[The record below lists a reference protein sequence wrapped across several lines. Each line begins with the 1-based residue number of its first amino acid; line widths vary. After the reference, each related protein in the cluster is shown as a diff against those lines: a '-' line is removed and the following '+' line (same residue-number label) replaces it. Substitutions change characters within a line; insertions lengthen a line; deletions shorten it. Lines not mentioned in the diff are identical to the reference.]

1 MTNRVEKITI
11 VGGGTAGW
19 LAAMVIA
26 TYANKFRNGTPL
38 KVSLIE
44 SPKIPTVGVGESTV
58 AGMPF
63 LMQQLGIDEAELIRR
78 CNASFKLNVR
88 FGGWRVDA
96 NGNPENFNHPL
107 QYPTNLGGYAPA
119 YHFKK
124 FGPHGTDPTIAEN
137 MVANCTLVE
146 ALKGPQQVGDGNFD
160 KAVGYA
166 YHLDAGLFGEF
177 MRDLAL
183 QRGVEFIPDEV
194 VEVVQDESGAIAALR
209 LEERGHY
216 PIEFIVDCTGFRGL
230 ILKQTLGEPFEPYD
244 DYLLNDRAI
253 PVQLPHRDP
262 TRIEP
267 GTRAT
272 ALGAGWV
279 WRVPLYSRVGTGY
292 VYSSKFRSEEE
303 AKSEFFTHLRSNG
316 DLPADAPDP
325 EARVIKMRVGRSRR
339 FWVKNCVAMGLASGF
354 VEPLEATAIFSV
366 EMAARFLVT
375 NLPDK
380 SCSPVLAKRY
390 NTLMTG
396 LFDEIRDFIL
406 THYHTSNRPEPFW
419 REARKES
426 RLTESLKEKLELWR
440 HRFPDN
446 YDSQNFKLFDHWN
459 YIYILCAKRFF
470 DDIEFPLEG
479 SVHPGHWQQFGQH
492 LEQQKRDLLE
502 KLPGHYELLAGIRGE
517 VQTPA
522 LQDPPTGDQRPLFER
537 KALQRP
543 TIGLPIN

>member
-1 MTNRVEKITI
+1 MTNRIERITI

-26 TYANKFRNGTPL
+26 TYANKFRDGHPL

-96 NGNPENFNHPL
+96 NGEPETFNHPL
-107 QYPTNLGGYAPA
+107 QYPANLGGFVPA
-119 YHFKK
+119 YHFKA
-124 FGPHGTDPTIAEN
+124 FGPHSTDAPIAEN
-137 MVANCTLVE
+137 MVANCTLVD
-146 ALKGPQQVGDGNFD
+146 ALKGPRQVSDGNFD

-183 QRGVEFIPDEV
+183 QRGVEFIPDDV
-194 VEVVQDESGAIAALR
+194 VEIIQDESGAISALK

-216 PIEFIVDCTGFRGL
+216 PIEFVVDCTGFRGL
-230 ILKQTLGEPFEPYD
+230 ILKQTLGEPFESYED
-244 DYLLNDRAI
+244 NLLNDRAI

-262 TRIEP
+262 SKIEP

-303 AKSEFFTHLRSNG
+303 AKSEFFAHLRATG

-325 EARVIKMRVGRSRR
+325 DPRVIKMRVGRSRR

-354 VEPLEATAIFSV
+354 VEPLEATAIYSV

-390 NTLMTG
+390 NELMTG
-396 LFDEIRDFIL
+396 LFDEVRDLIL

-419 REARKES
+419 QEARKES
-426 RLTESLKEKLELWR
+426 RLTDSLREKLELWR
-440 HRFPDN
+440 YRFPDN
-446 YDSQNFKLFDHWN
+446 FDSQSFKLFDHWN
-459 YIYILCAKRFF
+459 YIYILWAKRYF
-470 DDIEFPLEG
+470 DNVDFPLEG
-479 SVHPGHWQQFGQH
+479 SVHRAHWQHFGQR
-492 LEQQKRDLLE
+492 LEAQKRELLQ

-517 VQTPA
+517 REA
-522 LQDPPTGDQRPLFER
+522 AMPPKPSDADSRPVFQR
-537 KALQRP
+537 KAALRP
-543 TIGLPIN
+543 TVGLPFN